1 MVSQEQF
8 DLWVNET
15 IVDLPPFFKD
25 RIENVLF
32 VVEDKPDASVKFSDD
47 ILGLYEGIPLPERSV
62 SQDGFI
68 FPDVITLYKKNI
80 EAISRNEDE
89 IKQQIKETV
98 WHELGHYFGL
108 DENQMDEIERQWD
121 QNR

>member
-1 MVSQEQF
+1 MFEQC
-8 DLWVNET
+8 VNDT
-15 IVDLPPFFKD
+15 IDALPPFFKE

-32 VVEDKPDASVKFSDD
+32 VVEDRPPPDEPYGDT

-62 SQDGFI
+62 MQEGFI
-68 FPDVITLYKKNI
+68 YPDVITLYKKNI
-80 EAISRNEDE
+80 EAISRNDDD
-89 IKQQIKETV
+89 IRQQIKETV